1 MTHFG
6 RFLQVFALGTW
17 IGGII
22 LLSFVVAPGAFRIL
36 PNIDQ
41 AGMTVGFVL
50 SRLHTMGMILGVVY
64 LIASV
69 AAIRSI
75 SGLIWPAALLVILM
89 IILTF
94 VSENFVTSKMDRL
107 RQQMGPVEA
116 TPSSSPLRQQFDRLH
131 PISVTIEGV
140 VLLAGIVSL
149 FLTA

>member
-1 MTHFG
+1 MTHLW

-50 SRLHTMGMILGVVY
+50 SRLHVMGMILGVIY
-64 LIASV
+64 LIASL

-75 SGLIWPAALLVILM
+75 SGLIRPAALLVVLM
-89 IILTF
+89 IVLTF
-94 VSENFVTSKMDRL
+94 VSENFVTGKMDRL
-107 RQQMGPVEA
+107 RLQMGSVAA
-116 TPSSSPLRQQFDRLH
+116 TPASSPLRQQFDRLH
-131 PISVTIEGV
+131 PVSVAIESA
-140 VLLAGIVSL
+140 VLLAGVVSL